1 LEHKFFPFLFLSLR
15 RGSGE
20 ADRLGGG
27 RATIRVLVALE
38 TVWLS
43 WSDASMAMVAAGR
56 KTEVTAGALRS
67 RRSSTAAVSPIEL

>member
-27 RATIRVLVALE
+27 RATVRVLVALE

-43 WSDASMAMVAAGR
+43 WSDASAMVAAGR
-56 KTEVTAGALRS
+56 KTEVAAGALRS